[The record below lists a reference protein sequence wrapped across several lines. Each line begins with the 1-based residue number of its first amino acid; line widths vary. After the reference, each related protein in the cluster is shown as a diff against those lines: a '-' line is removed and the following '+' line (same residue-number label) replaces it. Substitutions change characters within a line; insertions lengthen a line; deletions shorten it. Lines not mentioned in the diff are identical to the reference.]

1 MLWND
6 TICRLLKYLLSPN
19 NKITKTV
26 WIRLSGW
33 KNMRGK
39 MKDLKKRMR
48 NLLKGIK
55 IIYLNKKLT
64 VIFSVITIFNSNN
77 WCILPIFWN
86 LLWCYIENLIN
97 RCLNLPT
104 TNVLEWIIFNRFWK
118 WKQLH
123 VINVWYKNFVFL
135 S

>member
-64 VIFSVITIFNSNN
+64 VIFSVITIFNSNK

>member
-104 TNVLEWIIFNRFWK
+104 TNVLAWIIIKILKMKTASRD
-118 WKQLH
+118 QCL
-123 VINVWYKNFVFL
+123 I
-135 S
+135 